1 MIAAALV
8 MGVAVAVVAGGVD
21 RVLGGDAPL
30 LGRTL
35 GDLVEVGVAA
45 ATGVT
50 VYVLVGRRLGVR
62 EITTVLSMIRRRLG
76 R

>member
-1 MIAAALV
+1 
-8 MGVAVAVVAGGVD
+8 VD
-21 RVLGGDAPL
+21 RVLGGPSPL

-35 GDLVEVGVAA
+35 GDIVEVGVSAA
-45 ATGVT
+45 AGVT

-62 EITTVLSMIRRRLG
+62 EITAALSMIRRRLG